1 MMLDDGR
8 ARIALRFLLNGI
20 GAWLALSSRLSDGFR
35 KQVTRGAIIELGSE
49 DGVRHRFVFDGATR
63 KVALRGGARSGDPDC
78 ALRFRSAKLALA
90 VLGSKDGPR
99 MMLDGLGEGTI
110 RFEGNPAL
118 FGWFQGLLGAALP
131 ARNARQPLPHPYVR
145 PNRDAPHASLITI
158 EPAVS
163 ELDPNWAG
171 AVRAREQLAIWRAA
185 LGGGAPRG

>member
-1 MMLDDGR
+1 MTLDDRR
-8 ARIALRFLLNGI
+8 ARIVLRLLLNGI

-35 KQVTRGAIIELGSE
+35 RQVTRGAIIELGSD
-49 DGVRHRFVFDGATR
+49 DGVRHRFAFDGATR
-63 KVALRGGARSGDPDC
+63 KVALRAGARSGDPDC

-90 VLGSKDGPR
+90 ALGSKDGPR

-131 ARNARQPLPHPYVR
+131 VRNARQPLPHPYVR
-145 PNRDAPHASLITI
+145 PDRNAPHASLITI
-158 EPAVS
+158 EPTVS
-163 ELDPNWAG
+163 ELDSNWVG

-185 LGGGAPRG
+185 RGDRPPRG